1 MKDSLSTTSLQRAKE
16 TRAAIALLIFMLL
29 LHVAHLLP
37 QTSSITEVTQ
47 SYPATACPGP
57 IGDAK
62 ATALIPNK
70 KIAVRDID
78 RPRSDLV
85 KNNQGSYPMERGALL
100 IEGSPANTVALQTR
114 ANKWTAATICTVSD
128 PVVWFVGGTAN
139 VTSQSKIILVN
150 SGLSDAIVDITS
162 YSENGATQP
171 VPVTVKPSSEKVIR
185 VDSLDPGSTRITIKV
200 ETRSGRVTSYLLDE
214 RVKGLNNVG
223 GDFVAPSSAVARE
236 LIIPGLPIKIGDN
249 SKVEHFIRLMTPG
262 KIDATASVEVIS
274 PEGVFIPVGFSN
286 FSLKPEEVRDINLS
300 GVDLGKKTFALKIIA
315 SEPIVASVFT
325 EVKRGSL
332 SDFMWST
339 PAQSFGTV
347 SVNLY
352 GLEPTFSFVSE
363 RIQID
368 ITWRDNRGK
377 SGVKTLIGE
386 EIVNWKVPANTRLM
400 TVTNRSGSV
409 GAMSWVTADGV
420 THLPIALSTN
430 LESATKPIADIA
442 VIQPKK

>member
-1 MKDSLSTTSLQRAKE
+1 MTDSRTTTPLQRAKE
-16 TRAAIALLIFMLL
+16 TRAAIALLIFILV
-29 LHVAHLLP
+29 LHAAHLLP

-70 KIAVRDID
+70 KIAIRDIN
-78 RPRSDLV
+78 RPQSDLV
-85 KNNQGSYPMERGALL
+85 KNNQGSYLMGRGALL
-100 IEGSPANTVALQTR
+100 VEGSPANTVELQTR

-185 VDSLDPGSTRITIKV
+185 VDSLDPGSSRIAMRV

-223 GDFVAPSSAVARE
+223 GDFVAPSSAAARE

-249 SKVEHFIRLMTPG
+249 SKVEHSIRLMTP
-262 KIDATASVEVIS
+262 
-274 PEGVFIPVGFSN
+274 
-286 FSLKPEEVRDINLS
+286 
-300 GVDLGKKTFALKIIA
+300 
-315 SEPIVASVFT
+315 
-325 EVKRGSL
+325 
-332 SDFMWST
+332 
-339 PAQSFGTV
+339 
-347 SVNLY
+347 
-352 GLEPTFSFVSE
+352 
-363 RIQID
+363 
-368 ITWRDNRGK
+368 
-377 SGVKTLIGE
+377 
-386 EIVNWKVPANTRLM
+386 
-400 TVTNRSGSV
+400 
-409 GAMSWVTADGV
+409 
-420 THLPIALSTN
+420 
-430 LESATKPIADIA
+430 
-442 VIQPKK
+442 